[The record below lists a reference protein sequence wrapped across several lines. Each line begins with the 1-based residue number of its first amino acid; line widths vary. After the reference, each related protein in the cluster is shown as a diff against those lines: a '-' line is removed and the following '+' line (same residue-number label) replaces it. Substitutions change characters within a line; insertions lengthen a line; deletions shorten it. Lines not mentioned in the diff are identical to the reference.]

1 MTLLPCASFQV
12 MDYSK
17 EKLSLDAAEREKIGS
32 ALAKAGASLEEQ
44 FGAPQDV
51 EGAFV
56 GKQMY
61 IVQTRPQ
68 PL

>member
-1 MTLLPCASFQV
+1 

-17 EKLSLDAAEREKIGS
+17 EKLSLDADARQAVGT
-32 ALAKAGASLEEQ
+32 ALAQAGASLEEQ

-51 EGAFV
+51 EGCFV
-56 GKQMY
+56 GEQLY